1 MANTATGAEK
11 GNTRTITFRNKEH
24 EKFFKTYLQKCES
37 QDVYR
42 QALIYCLG
50 SERETILIHTERE
63 TYKNTG

>member
-42 QALIYCLG
+42 KALIYCLCID
-50 SERETILIHTERE
+50 RDTILIHTERE
-63 TYKNTG
+63 TYKNMG